1 MSMADFV
8 EQRGPD
14 VLLRLKV
21 VPGASRSQ
29 VAGLLGDRLKVR
41 VAAPPEAGKAN
52 AAVLALLAN
61 ALGVKASS
69 LSIESGGTNPEK
81 VVRVTGADAASVRG
95 RLVKG

>member
-95 RLVKG
+95 RLVKV

>member
-61 ALGVKASS
+61 ALGVKASA

>member
-1 MSMADFV
+1 MADFV

-95 RLVKG
+95 RLVKV